1 MEITLIIL
9 SIVFSILSGFSKAIC
24 DLSEEGKL
32 FMFDKDLNLFFWIKA
47 YSWKNKWKL
56 SENREP
62 IIENGKYVERFWGSS
77 RWFVSFTDAWHLFGL
92 IERVGFIVTYVSIGI
107 LIMYSNWYWLM
118 LLNYPLFALIFHLF
132 YNSKILRKW

>member
-1 MEITLIIL
+1 MIALLITISVI
-9 SIVFSILSGFSKAIC
+9 SAAFSGIAKAIC

-32 FMFDKDLNLFFWIKA
+32 KGNPLFWHKNV
-47 YSWKNKWKL
+47 SCKNKWKDGDK
-56 SENREP
+56 SKGE
-62 IIENGKYVERFWGSS
+62 KFFGSS
-77 RWFVSFTDAWHLFGL
+77 RWFVMFTDAWHLFGL

-107 LIMYSNWYWLM
+107 LIMYSNWYWFM